1 MAKNTMKKNYEM
13 PVAEIVEFENI
24 FAKLD
29 YHGNNNN
36 GNSNG
41 FGSSFP
47 WGDNNVTPID

>member
-1 MAKNTMKKNYEM
+1 MKKNYEM

-29 YHGNNNN
+29 NHGNNNN

-41 FGSSFP
+41 SGSSFPWGP